1 MDTETTANTED
12 ESMKKTMIW
21 LMAGLFSVFFGLIVL
36 ASNVAA

>member
-1 MDTETTANTED
+1 MDMETTVKTED

-21 LMAGLFSVFFGLIVL
+21 LMAGLFSVFLGLITL